1 MSAPRQARTLGL
13 MDRRFVCQD
22 CGTKWF
28 IHEHRTTEPDLTECA
43 RCAGP
48 LVRFVDELSVDGWGA
63 DEGKDR

>member
-28 IHEHRTTEPDLTECA
+28 IHEHRTTEPDLTECG
-43 RCAGP
+43 RCGGP
-48 LVRFVDELSVDGWGA
+48 LVRFADELNGGEHASGG
-63 DEGKDR
+63 DEDR